1 MELSRYKLS
10 KKPPLGTLFS
20 SKASRQGFFGW
31 RTSSNKDDPD
41 FGMCAS
47 HIPFVFVEFDNG
59 EHKLIAHLAR
69 KNKQVEMLERVQK
82 CLVVFQSVDSYI
94 SPAWF
99 PMKKKTHK
107 FVPTW
112 DFAAVHV
119 YGTPRIIR
127 DDKDWLINML
137 STLTDQ
143 EEEKR
148 PEGENV
154 RNMGSST
161 GFHHADHVNYSSNLN
176 KEEILEQ
183 LLLSYEG
190 LSDGQVNWV
199 CNLSNA
205 SSLIWHAYKS
215 LAVDIN
221 WAGFY
226 VTQASEE
233 NTLILGPFQGK
244 VACQM
249 IQFGK
254 GVCGTAASTKET
266 QIVPDVN
273 KYPGHIACDGE
284 TKSEIVVP
292 IISNDGKTLGVIDI
306 DCLDY
311 EGFDHV
317 DKEFLEKLAKL
328 INKSCVFK

>member
-1 MELSRYKLS
+1 MYIPKHFESMELSRYKLS

-94 SPAWF
+94 SPAWY

-148 PEGENV
+148 PEGE
-154 RNMGSST
+154 M
-161 GFHHADHVNYSSNLN
+161 Y
-176 KEEILEQ
+176 EEKWSVSDAPDYYINAMLQNIVGLEI
-183 LLLSYEG
+183 S
-190 LSDGQVNWV
+190 
-199 CNLSNA
+199 
-205 SSLIWHAYKS
+205 ITH
-215 LAVDIN
+215 
-221 WAGFY
+221 
-226 VTQASEE
+226 
-233 NTLILGPFQGK
+233 
-244 VACQM
+244 
-249 IQFGK
+249 IQSKFK
-254 GVCGTAASTKET
+254 
-266 QIVPDVN
+266 
-273 KYPGHIACDGE
+273 
-284 TKSEIVVP
+284 
-292 IISNDGKTLGVIDI
+292 
-306 DCLDY
+306 
-311 EGFDHV
+311 FDQ
-317 DKEFLEKLAKL
+317 
-328 INKSCVFK
+328 NKSQINVEGIC

>member
-1 MELSRYKLS
+1 MYIPKHFESMELSRYKLS

-94 SPAWF
+94 SPAWY
-99 PMKKKTHK
+99 PMKKRTRK

-127 DDKDWLINML
+127 EDKDWLINML

-148 PEGENV
+148 PEGE
-154 RNMGSST
+154 M
-161 GFHHADHVNYSSNLN
+161 Y
-176 KEEILEQ
+176 EEKWSVSDAPDSYINAMLQNIVGLEI
-183 LLLSYEG
+183 S
-190 LSDGQVNWV
+190 
-199 CNLSNA
+199 
-205 SSLIWHAYKS
+205 ITH
-215 LAVDIN
+215 
-221 WAGFY
+221 
-226 VTQASEE
+226 
-233 NTLILGPFQGK
+233 
-244 VACQM
+244 
-249 IQFGK
+249 IQSKFK
-254 GVCGTAASTKET
+254 
-266 QIVPDVN
+266 
-273 KYPGHIACDGE
+273 
-284 TKSEIVVP
+284 
-292 IISNDGKTLGVIDI
+292 
-306 DCLDY
+306 
-311 EGFDHV
+311 FDQ
-317 DKEFLEKLAKL
+317 
-328 INKSCVFK
+328 NKSQINVEGIC

>member
-1 MELSRYKLS
+1 ML
-10 KKPPLGTLFS
+10 
-20 SKASRQGFFGW
+20 KAY
-31 RTSSNKDDPD
+31 
-41 FGMCAS
+41 
-47 HIPFVFVEFDNG
+47 VEN
-59 EHKLIAHLAR
+59 L
-69 KNKQVEMLERVQK
+69 
-82 CLVVFQSVDSYI
+82 
-94 SPAWF
+94 
-99 PMKKKTHK
+99 KKKQK
-107 FVPTW
+107 
-112 DFAAVHV
+112 
-119 YGTPRIIR
+119 
-127 DDKDWLINML
+127 KQ
-137 STLTDQ
+137 TD
-143 EEEKR
+143 
-148 PEGENV
+148 
-154 RNMGSST
+154 MGSST

-215 LAVDIN
+215 LGVDIN

-226 VTQASEE
+226 VTQASEK

>member
-1 MELSRYKLS
+1 MYIPKHFESMELSRYKLS

-127 DDKDWLINML
+127 EDKDWLINML

-148 PEGENV
+148 PEGE
-154 RNMGSST
+154 M
-161 GFHHADHVNYSSNLN
+161 Y
-176 KEEILEQ
+176 EEKWSVSDAPDYYINAMLQNIVGLEI
-183 LLLSYEG
+183 S
-190 LSDGQVNWV
+190 
-199 CNLSNA
+199 
-205 SSLIWHAYKS
+205 ITH
-215 LAVDIN
+215 
-221 WAGFY
+221 
-226 VTQASEE
+226 
-233 NTLILGPFQGK
+233 
-244 VACQM
+244 
-249 IQFGK
+249 IQSKFK
-254 GVCGTAASTKET
+254 
-266 QIVPDVN
+266 
-273 KYPGHIACDGE
+273 
-284 TKSEIVVP
+284 
-292 IISNDGKTLGVIDI
+292 
-306 DCLDY
+306 
-311 EGFDHV
+311 FDQ
-317 DKEFLEKLAKL
+317 
-328 INKSCVFK
+328 NKSQINVEGIC

>member
-1 MELSRYKLS
+1 MYIPKHFESMELSRYKLS

-31 RTSSNKDDPD
+31 RTSSKKDDPD
-41 FGMCAS
+41 F
-47 HIPFVFVEFDNG
+47 
-59 EHKLIAHLAR
+59 AR

-94 SPAWF
+94 SPAWY
-99 PMKKKTHK
+99 PMKKRTHK

-112 DFAAVHV
+112 DFAAV
-119 YGTPRIIR
+119 Y
-127 DDKDWLINML
+127 KKKQKKQ
-137 STLTDQ
+137 TD
-143 EEEKR
+143 
-148 PEGENV
+148 
-154 RNMGSST
+154 MGSST

-215 LAVDIN
+215 LGVDIN

>member
-1 MELSRYKLS
+1 MYIPKHFESMEPSRYKTP

-59 EHKLIAHLAR
+59 EHKLIAHLVR

-94 SPAWF
+94 SPAWY
-99 PMKKKTHK
+99 PMKKRTHN

-127 DDKDWLINML
+127 EDKDWLINML

-148 PEGENV
+148 PEGEMYEEKWSVSDAPDSYINAMLQNIV
-154 RNMGSST
+154 RLKISIT
-161 GFHHADHVNYSSNLN
+161 HIQSNF
-176 KEEILEQ
+176 K
-183 LLLSYEG
+183 
-190 LSDGQVNWV
+190 
-199 CNLSNA
+199 
-205 SSLIWHAYKS
+205 
-215 LAVDIN
+215 
-221 WAGFY
+221 
-226 VTQASEE
+226 
-233 NTLILGPFQGK
+233 
-244 VACQM
+244 
-249 IQFGK
+249 
-254 GVCGTAASTKET
+254 
-266 QIVPDVN
+266 
-273 KYPGHIACDGE
+273 
-284 TKSEIVVP
+284 
-292 IISNDGKTLGVIDI
+292 
-306 DCLDY
+306 
-311 EGFDHV
+311 FDQ
-317 DKEFLEKLAKL
+317 
-328 INKSCVFK
+328 NKSQINVEGIC

>member
-1 MELSRYKLS
+1 MMTIFPNVSKQRRLLIKQIRKLE
-10 KKPPLGTLFS
+10 KKNQ
-20 SKASRQGFFGW
+20 K
-31 RTSSNKDDPD
+31 
-41 FGMCAS
+41 
-47 HIPFVFVEFDNG
+47 
-59 EHKLIAHLAR
+59 
-69 KNKQVEMLERVQK
+69 KQ
-82 CLVVFQSVDSYI
+82 
-94 SPAWF
+94 
-99 PMKKKTHK
+99 
-107 FVPTW
+107 
-112 DFAAVHV
+112 
-119 YGTPRIIR
+119 
-127 DDKDWLINML
+127 
-137 STLTDQ
+137 TD
-143 EEEKR
+143 
-148 PEGENV
+148 
-154 RNMGSST
+154 MGSST

-215 LAVDIN
+215 LGVDIN

>member
-1 MELSRYKLS
+1 MYIPKHFESMELSRYKLS

-59 EHKLIAHLAR
+59 EYKLIAHLAR

-154 RNMGSST
+154 RS
-161 GFHHADHVNYSSNLN
+161 
-176 KEEILEQ
+176 
-183 LLLSYEG
+183 
-190 LSDGQVNWV
+190 
-199 CNLSNA
+199 
-205 SSLIWHAYKS
+205 
-215 LAVDIN
+215 
-221 WAGFY
+221 
-226 VTQASEE
+226 
-233 NTLILGPFQGK
+233 K
-244 VACQM
+244 VER
-249 IQFGK
+249 F
-254 GVCGTAASTKET
+254 
-266 QIVPDVN
+266 
-273 KYPGHIACDGE
+273 
-284 TKSEIVVP
+284 
-292 IISNDGKTLGVIDI
+292 
-306 DCLDY
+306 
-311 EGFDHV
+311 
-317 DKEFLEKLAKL
+317 
-328 INKSCVFK
+328 

>member
-1 MELSRYKLS
+1 MYIPKHFESMELSRYKS
-10 KKPPLGTLFS
+10 PKKPPLGTLFS

-94 SPAWF
+94 SPAWY
-99 PMKKKTHK
+99 PMKKRTHK

-148 PEGENV
+148 PEGEMYEEKWSVSDAPDSYINAMLQNIV
-154 RNMGSST
+154 RLKISIT
-161 GFHHADHVNYSSNLN
+161 H
-176 KEEILEQ
+176 
-183 LLLSYEG
+183 
-190 LSDGQVNWV
+190 
-199 CNLSNA
+199 
-205 SSLIWHAYKS
+205 
-215 LAVDIN
+215 
-221 WAGFY
+221 
-226 VTQASEE
+226 
-233 NTLILGPFQGK
+233 
-244 VACQM
+244 
-249 IQFGK
+249 IQSKFK
-254 GVCGTAASTKET
+254 
-266 QIVPDVN
+266 
-273 KYPGHIACDGE
+273 
-284 TKSEIVVP
+284 
-292 IISNDGKTLGVIDI
+292 
-306 DCLDY
+306 
-311 EGFDHV
+311 FDQ
-317 DKEFLEKLAKL
+317 
-328 INKSCVFK
+328 NKSQINVEGIC